1 MKNIFRAFLAA
12 VALFATVACSQDD
25 NVGRTFGDK
34 AITIDSSSVTFT
46 DAPSTGRV
54 TVKAAGPIT
63 KTAVSND
70 WCKSTFSG
78 NVVTVCGV
86 NCHNIIH
93 DITSSSFDAFI
104 F

>member
-46 DAPSTGRV
+46 DAPSKNGRFQRLV
-54 TVKAAGPIT
+54 QKHVQRKRR
-63 KTAVSND
+63 
-70 WCKSTFSG
+70 
-78 NVVTVCGV
+78 
-86 NCHNIIH
+86 HR
-93 DITSSSFDAFI
+93 
-104 F
+104 